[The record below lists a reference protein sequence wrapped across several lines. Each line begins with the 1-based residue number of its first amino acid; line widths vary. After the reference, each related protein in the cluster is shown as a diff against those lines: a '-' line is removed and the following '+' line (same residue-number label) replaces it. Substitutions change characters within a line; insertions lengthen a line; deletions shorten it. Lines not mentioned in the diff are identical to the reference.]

1 LVEALRAGPEREADG
16 EGYSRDFGAPHDGM
30 RMPGGKWMK
39 ATGAVVGIIILAVVV
54 LGSVGWYVSGL
65 NKAVRLHETCNEKWA
80 QVETMIQRRND
91 LIPNLVSSVSGYMTF
106 EKGTLEEITRL
117 RSQWSQAST
126 LEQKIDNAQ
135 AMDAALGR
143 LMVVVENYPELK
155 ASENFQTLMA
165 ELEGTENRIAT
176 ERVRYNDA
184 VRAFN
189 TYQREVFGKFFTKR
203 RGLTE
208 PMPYFEAAPGA
219 EKVPEVKF

>member
-1 LVEALRAGPEREADG
+1 MRAA
-16 EGYSRDFGAPHDGM
+16 GA
-30 RMPGGKWMK
+30 WIS
-39 ATGAVVGIIILAVVV
+39 IIVLAVII

-65 NKAVRLHETCNEKWA
+65 NKAVRLHEAVSERWA
-80 QVETMIQRRND
+80 QVETMLQRRND
-91 LIPNLVSSVSGYMTF
+91 LIPNLVNSVSGYMTF
-106 EKGTLEEITRL
+106 EKGTLEEITAL
-117 RSQWSQAST
+117 RSQWGQATT
-126 LEQKIDNAQ
+126 LQQKIDNAQ
-135 AMDAALGR
+135 AMESALGR
-143 LMVVVENYPELK
+143 LMVVVENYPQLK

-176 ERVRYNDA
+176 ERVRYNDT